1 MYKCR
6 IKIVGKFVEKLLK
19 KRIMFMDIL
28 TFFGRYY
35 RIAWLI
41 ILFFV
46 VPGINIPNI
55 RSNG

>member
-19 KRIMFMDIL
+19 QDNVYGHTYI
-28 TFFGRYY
+28 FGLEY
-35 RIAWLI
+35 RVASLI

-46 VPGINIPNI
+46 VPGINIPKI